1 MSNPLLQKNFI
12 AGAGI
17 AAFRIVKLSAADTV
31 IQSTGATDVMIGV
44 NDDVAPVTG
53 ERTDTVMSGMCFVE
67 AGAAF
72 AINTRLT
79 SDATGRAVTAAPAA
93 GTNNN
98 FIGYAIDAAVA
109 AGDIVRMMIA
119 PHSFQG

>member
-1 MSNPLLQKNFI
+1 MSNPLLQKNFL
-12 AGAGI
+12 AGAAI
-17 AAFRIVKLSAADTV
+17 AAFRIVKMSAADTI

-44 NDDVAPVTG
+44 NDDVAPANA
-53 ERTDTVMSGMCFVE
+53 ERCDVVMSGMCFVE

-72 AINTRLT
+72 ALNARLT
-79 SDATGRAVTAAPAA
+79 SDATGRAVTAAPGAA
-93 GTNNN
+93 VNNN
-98 FIGYAIDAAVA
+98 CIGYAVDAAVA